1 MQRLGQPH
9 LIAHMPL
16 KRSRPNTEIKF
27 QDAVLELVAKEG
39 CVALGIN
46 VVAQKAG
53 ADKVLLYRYF
63 GDLNGLLQR
72 VAESRSWLPDSK
84 DVLSAVSH
92 HRTDCTR
99 YLKELF
105 HYMVKNIQADATTHQ
120 LVRWRKA
127 HKNPLTNYFS
137 EEWHRFWQDLLT
149 ELGHS
154 LDHEQKL
161 NWKHAFHL
169 IALLIESEL
178 CGEGMDYDC
187 LETIAVN
194 LNAPEAYEASASHYA
209 NEEEGDRL
217 PTNLL

>member
-1 MQRLGQPH
+1 
-9 LIAHMPL
+9 MPL

-27 QDAVLELVAKEG
+27 QNAVLELVASEG
-39 CVALGIN
+39 CAALGIN

-53 ADKVLLYRYF
+53 ADKVLIYRYF
-63 GDLNGLLQR
+63 GDLDGLLER
-72 VAESRSWLPDSK
+72 VAESRSWLPSAEE
-84 DVLSAVSH
+84 VLASVSH
-92 HRTDCTR
+92 HRNDCTR

-105 HYMVKNIQADATTHQ
+105 HYMVQHIQTDATTHQ

-127 HKNPLTNYFS
+127 HKNPLTNHFS
-137 EEWHRFWQDLLT
+137 EEWHSFWKQLIT
-149 ELGHS
+149 ELGRS

-161 NWKHAFHL
+161 DWKHAFHL

-187 LETIAVN
+187 LETIAMN
-194 LNAPEAYEASASHYA
+194 LNAPEAYEASESHYTSD
-209 NEEEGDRL
+209 EESDRL